1 MPATKP
7 SYKYLPIFLIISL
20 LVMGFGGLF
29 IPGPWYESLNKA
41 PWTPP
46 NLAFPI
52 VWAFLYLFIA
62 ISGWQLFAQNNA
74 SLKLLWGT
82 QLAVNTIWSWIFFG
96 QHWVLAG
103 LINLVILDILVILLT
118 LKCHQSKLNMST
130 VLMLPYIGWLLIA
143 TSLNI
148 YIYIYN

>member
-1 MPATKP
+1 MPEAKL

-29 IPGPWYESLNKA
+29 IPGLWYESLNKA

-52 VWAFLYLFIA
+52 VWAVLYLFIA
-62 ISGWQLFAQNNA
+62 ISGWQIFAQNNTN
-74 SLKLLWGT
+74 LKILWST
-82 QLAVNTIWSWIFFG
+82 QLAVNTIWSWVFFG

-118 LKCHQSKLNMST
+118 LKCHQSKLKMST
-130 VLMLPYIGWLLIA
+130 ALMLPYISWLLIA
-143 TSLNI
+143 TSLNT
-148 YIYIYN
+148 YIYINN